1 MFNILAENVAKE
13 CQISREQQDDYA
25 LQSQRRVEEAQKA
38 GHFLTEVVPVIVKD
52 RKGNLTV
59 DRDEFPRADTS
70 LESLAKLRPAF
81 TPVRNL
87 ISNTSFPSTLLNTFF
102 FLFRTVQ
109 LLQGTLLA

>member
-87 ISNTSFPSTLLNTFF
+87 ISNTSFPSTLLNIIFI
-102 FLFRTVQ
+102 
-109 LLQGTLLA
+109 LL